1 MINFFKHIRRR
12 YISEGLPAVQT
23 GKTQRYFKY
32 AIGEIILVVIGI
44 LIALQ
49 INNWNENQKFQK
61 QELQYLSRLIKENKK
76 DVLSF
81 KIKIERLESNNAK
94 IKGFCEGLKNADYSD
109 SLLLKRASEYM
120 IYGSLYPNFNP
131 SLSTYRD
138 LSSTGNLNLIKD
150 TELRDLIVGHYT
162 AYDVVKS
169 NFQINKDWAIPID
182 APLFIETNALQFDT
196 NFTSSLFS
204 ETSEVKLA
212 KDLRNEQDIYLRN
225 ASLHYWINTD
235 CITYLKQIK
244 EETEELITT
253 INNKIET

>member
-1 MINFFKHIRRR
+1 MINFLRHIRKRH
-12 YISEGLPAVQT
+12 ILE
-23 GKTQRYFKY
+23 GKTSKYLRYG
-32 AIGEIILVVIGI
+32 IGEIILVVIGI

-49 INNWNENQKFQK
+49 INNWNENQKFEK
-61 QELQYLSRLIKENKK
+61 QEFQYLSRLIKENEK

-81 KIKIERLESNNAK
+81 KMEIERLGSYNAK
-94 IKGFCEGLKNADYSD
+94 IKVFCEALKNKRCPD
-109 SLLLKRASEYM
+109 SLLLEHASQYM

-138 LSSTGNLNLIKD
+138 LSSTGNLNLIRD

-196 NFTSSLFS
+196 NFTSFLFS
-204 ETSEVKLA
+204 ETSEAKLA
-212 KDLRNEQDIYLRN
+212 NDLRNEQDIYLRN
-225 ASLHYWINTD
+225 ASLHYWINSD
-235 CITYLKQIK
+235 CITYLKQIS
-244 EETEELITT
+244 EETEELINT
-253 INNKIET
+253 IEDEIQLEK

>member
-1 MINFFKHIRRR
+1 MKR
-12 YISEGLPAVQT
+12 
-23 GKTQRYFKY
+23 
-32 AIGEIILVVIGI
+32 
-44 LIALQ
+44 
-49 INNWNENQKFQK
+49 
-61 QELQYLSRLIKENKK
+61 
-76 DVLSF
+76 
-81 KIKIERLESNNAK
+81 
-94 IKGFCEGLKNADYSD
+94 LKNADYSD

-204 ETSEVKLA
+204 ERSEENR
-212 KDLRNEQDIYLRN
+212 LRIKKRTGYLFTQCIT
-225 ASLHYWINTD
+225 AYWINHRLYHLPKTN
-235 CITYLKQIK
+235 YKKKLR
-244 EETEELITT
+244 
-253 INNKIET
+253 N